1 MDFCQGGD
9 DEHPLRKPVR
19 RAVPDVEFGES
30 AGGRSKVLHMTTVEH
45 PDPNEEPEV
54 EEILELL
61 DAIEP
66 VDEEV
71 RTSTGAYLNEIGLI
85 PLLCAEQEW
94 ALAERVQRGDSE
106 ARRGLIEANL
116 RLVVTVAR
124 GYVGRGVPLMDLIE
138 EGNIGLIRAVE
149 KFDPV
154 RRLRF
159 STYAMWWIRHG
170 VQHALSHQ
178 GRTVRIPVHVLR
190 ELAQVLRANRELTAQ
205 LSRAPSLE
213 ELARRVGKEARA
225 VAELFR
231 VSEHISS
238 LDAPISDSD
247 DRALIEHLVDEDE
260 PNSPSHGDVEGS
272 GQLQGWLGA
281 LRPRQRWIVE
291 RRYGLNGEAVHSLAE
306 LATELGVSRERV
318 RQIQEEALRRL
329 RTLSQQNPSA

>member
-1 MDFCQGGD
+1 MMS
-9 DEHPLRKPVR
+9 
-19 RAVPDVEFGES
+19 GEQ
-30 AGGRSKVLHMTTVEH
+30 
-45 PDPNEEPEV
+45 PDPNDEPAV
-54 EEILELL
+54 EEVLELL

-85 PLLCAEQEW
+85 PLLCAEEEW
-94 ALAERVQRGDSE
+94 ALAERVQRGDGE
-106 ARRGLIEANL
+106 ARRALIEANL

-124 GYVGRGVPLMDLIE
+124 AYVGRGVPLMDLIE
-138 EGNIGLIRAVE
+138 EGNIGLIRAAE
-149 KFDPV
+149 KFDPA

-190 ELAQVLRANRELTAQ
+190 ELAQVLRANRELTAK
-205 LSRAPSLE
+205 LARAPSLE
-213 ELARRVGKEARA
+213 ELARHVGKDVRE
-225 VAELFR
+225 VGELFR

-247 DRALIEHLVDEDE
+247 DRALIEHLVEEDDASSMV
-260 PNSPSHGDVEGS
+260 PVDVEGN
-272 GQLQGWLGA
+272 GRLQGWLAA
-281 LRPRQRWIVE
+281 LNPRQRWVVE

-306 LATELGVSRERV
+306 IASELGISRERV
-318 RQIQEEALRRL
+318 RQIQEEALKRL
-329 RTLSQQNPSA
+329 RTLSQQNPPG

>member
-1 MDFCQGGD
+1 MTIESTSPSV
-9 DEHPLRKPVR
+9 DEP
-19 RAVPDVEFGES
+19 A
-30 AGGRSKVLHMTTVEH
+30 
-45 PDPNEEPEV
+45 V
-54 EEILELL
+54 EEVLELL

-71 RTSTGAYLNEIGLI
+71 RSSTGAYLNEIGLI
-85 PLLCAEQEW
+85 PLLSAEQEW
-94 ALAERVQRGDSE
+94 ALAERVQVGDAE
-106 ARRGLIEANL
+106 ARRAMIEANL

-149 KFDPV
+149 KFDPE

-190 ELAQVLRANRELTAQ
+190 ELAQVLRANREMTAQ
-205 LSRAPSLE
+205 LGRPPTLE
-213 ELARRVGKEARA
+213 ELARAVGKEARD
-225 VAELFR
+225 VAELFI

-238 LDAPISDSD
+238 LDAPMSDSD
-247 DRALIEHLVDEDE
+247 DRALIEHLVDEDDSGSSA
-260 PNSPSHGDVEGS
+260 NTDGS
-272 GQLQGWLGA
+272 GNGKLQGWLEA
-281 LRPRQRWIVE
+281 LRPRQRLVVE

-306 LATELGVSRERV
+306 IAVDLCVSRERV
-318 RQIQEEALRRL
+318 RQIQEEALKRL
-329 RTLSQQNPSA
+329 RQLSSQDQGD

>member
-1 MDFCQGGD
+1 MSI
-9 DEHPLRKPVR
+9 EAKP
-19 RAVPDVEFGES
+19 DTS
-30 AGGRSKVLHMTTVEH
+30 Q
-45 PDPNEEPEV
+45 EPAV
-54 EEILELL
+54 EEVLELL
-61 DAIEP
+61 DAIDP

-94 ALAERVQRGDSE
+94 ALAERVQSGDSE
-106 ARRGLIEANL
+106 ARRAMIEANL

-149 KFDPV
+149 KFEPE

-190 ELAQVLRANRELTAQ
+190 ELAQVLRVKREMTAQ
-205 LSRAPSLE
+205 LARPPSLE
-213 ELARRVGKEARA
+213 ELARGVGKDARD

-238 LDAPISDSD
+238 LDAPMSDSD
-247 DRALIEHLVDEDE
+247 DRALIEHIVDEDDATSM
-260 PNSPSHGDVEGS
+260 NTSEGA
-272 GQLQGWLGA
+272 GNGKLQGWLAG
-281 LRPRQRWIVE
+281 LKPRQQLIVE

-306 LATELGVSRERV
+306 IAVDLGISRERV
-318 RQIQEEALRRL
+318 RQIQEDALKRL
-329 RTLSQQNPSA
+329 RQLSSQDQAG

>member
-1 MDFCQGGD
+1 M
-9 DEHPLRKPVR
+9 
-19 RAVPDVEFGES
+19 
-30 AGGRSKVLHMTTVEH
+30 TVESSLASI
-45 PDPNEEPEV
+45 DEPAV
-54 EEILELL
+54 EEVLELL

-71 RTSTGAYLNEIGLI
+71 RSSTGAYLNEISLI
-85 PLLCAEQEW
+85 PLLAAEQEW
-94 ALAERVQRGDSE
+94 ALAERVQTGDAE
-106 ARRGLIEANL
+106 ARRAMIEANL

-149 KFDPV
+149 KFDPE

-190 ELAQVLRANRELTAQ
+190 ELALVLRANREMTAQ
-205 LSRAPSLE
+205 LSRPPTLE
-213 ELARRVGKEARA
+213 ELARAVGKEPRD

-238 LDAPISDSD
+238 LDAPMSDSD
-247 DRALIEHLVDEDE
+247 DRALIEHIVDEDDSASIAASE
-260 PNSPSHGDVEGS
+260 SS
-272 GQLQGWLGA
+272 GNGKLQGWLAA
-281 LRPRQRWIVE
+281 LRPRQQWVVE

-306 LATELGVSRERV
+306 IAVDLGVSRERV
-318 RQIQEEALRRL
+318 RQIQEEALKRL
-329 RTLSQQNPSA
+329 RQLSSLDQGD

>member
-1 MDFCQGGD
+1 MM
-9 DEHPLRKPVR
+9 
-19 RAVPDVEFGES
+19 
-30 AGGRSKVLHMTTVEH
+30 AGAHA
-45 PDPNEEPEV
+45 DPGEEPEV
-54 EEILELL
+54 EEVLELL

-71 RTSTGAYLNEIGLI
+71 RTSTGVYLNEIGLI
-85 PLLCAEQEW
+85 PLLGAEQEW
-94 ALAERVQRGDSE
+94 ALAERVQRGDAD

-116 RLVVTVAR
+116 RLVVIVAR

-149 KFDPV
+149 KFDPA

-190 ELAQVLRANRELTAQ
+190 ELAQVLRANRELTAK
-205 LSRAPSLE
+205 LARAPSLE
-213 ELARRVGKEARA
+213 ELARHVGKDARE
-225 VAELFR
+225 VGELFR
-231 VSEHISS
+231 VSERISS

-247 DRALIEHLVDEDE
+247 DRALIEHLVDENE
-260 PNSPSHGDVEGS
+260 TASTSRSEVEGS
-272 GQLQGWLGA
+272 GQLQDWLAA
-281 LRPRQRWIVE
+281 LKPRQCWVVE

-306 LATELGVSRERV
+306 IAIELGISRERV
-318 RQIQEEALRRL
+318 RQIQEEALKRL
-329 RTLSQQNPSA
+329 RTLSKQNPPG